1 MMFIFFS
8 SIPHNKKIIINK
20 GQSDLFCC
28 LRAVCF
34 SSLKG
39 FSIVQRSDLTN
50 QSRLINFNIPRAQT
64 LYTVYQK
71 TVLELMSFTVAKDDT
86 QATFIV
92 TSGNN
97 KTWR

>member
-1 MMFIFFS
+1 MMFVFFF
-8 SIPHNKKIIINK
+8 IHPRQQENYNKK
-20 GQSDLFCC
+20 GQSDL

-71 TVLELMSFTVAKDDT
+71 TVLELISFTVANDDML
-86 QATFIV
+86 
-92 TSGNN
+92 
-97 KTWR
+97 